1 MTRLEQIVAKQAIGA
16 RFVITAPML
25 GLTAPQF
32 DALAQGWIA
41 HGGSGFAPAAVP
53 HRTCIDGEF
62 YINRVTVVRT
72 GDNADD
78 VAGN

>member
-1 MTRLEQIVAKQAIGA
+1 MTRIEQIVAKQAIGA

-32 DALAQGWIA
+32 DALAQEWVA
-41 HGGSGFAPAAVP
+41 HGGCGFAPAGVP

-72 GDNADD
+72 TDNVDD
-78 VAGN
+78 AAHR